1 MTKTMSKT
9 LKVIGMDPSLRNWG
23 MSKTLYD
30 PDTGSLEILEFG
42 LIQPDIPSSKAIK
55 QGEKDILAAQ
65 QLFAEAYHFTKDAD
79 IICVEVPVG
88 SQSARAMVSYATCT
102 AVLGALIA
110 TGREIVAVSP
120 QEVKKTIGNPQASK
134 HEVIEWVKGKH
145 PLAPYPTFKK
155 NGQVLI
161 SEAKAEHLCD
171 SVVAIYAGMQK
182 KRFLQLVTGAIASPV
197 AA

>member
-1 MTKTMSKT
+1 MSKT
-9 LKVIGMDPSLRNWG
+9 LKIVGMDPSLRNWG

-30 PDTGSLEILEFG
+30 PETGSLEILEFD
-42 LIQPDIPSSKAIK
+42 LIQPELPKAKSVK
-55 QGEKDILAAQ
+55 QGEKDILSAQ
-65 QLFAEAYHFTKDAD
+65 QLFARAYHFTQDAD
-79 IICVEVPVG
+79 FICVEVPVG

-102 AVLGALIA
+102 AVLGALLA

-120 QEVKKTIGNPQASK
+120 QDVKKVIGNPQATK
-134 HEVIEWVKGKH
+134 HEVIEWVTFRH
-145 PLAPYPTFKK
+145 PLAPYPMFKK

-171 SVVAIYAGMQK
+171 SVVAIYAGMHK
-182 KRFLQLVTGAIASPV
+182 KRFLQLVTDASATPV